1 MIKELDGKKPIIDE
15 DSFIAETAVLI
26 GNVEVNKGASI
37 WYNAVLRGDNNL
49 IKIEE
54 NANVQDN
61 ATIHVDKNYKCIVG
75 KNSTIGHNA
84 LVHGCIIGDNCL
96 IGMGAIVLNGAVI
109 GENSIIGA
117 GAVVTEGAVIPAN
130 SLVVGVPGKIKKEL
144 SEEDIENIRKNGEDY
159 VQLWREKY
167 K

>member
-1 MIKELDGKKPIIDE
+1 MIKELDGIKPVIDE

-37 WYNAVLRGDNNL
+37 WYNAVLRGDSNL

-61 ATIHVDKNYKCIVG
+61 ATIHVDSNYKCVVG
-75 KNSTIGHNA
+75 RNSTIGHNA
-84 LVHGCIIGDNCL
+84 LVHGCIIEDNCL

-109 GENSIIGA
+109 GKNSIIGA
-117 GAVVTEGAVIPAN
+117 GAVVTEGAIIPPN

-144 SEEDIENIRKNGEDY
+144 SEEDIKSITNNGEVY
-159 VQLWREKY
+159 VNLWREKY
-167 K
+167 R